1 MRSNADELIRALT
14 PAIEQKCGELQ
25 RARKERLQSRLFVL
39 LCAMVV
45 FVPALLVFA
54 GISLTMLLAPLG
66 FMSLSVLLLLPVL
79 LSGRT
84 EKQGGIMYEQAE
96 NMLSKWNF
104 QKKL

>member
-25 RARKERLQSRLFVL
+25 RARKKRLQSRLFVL

-45 FVPALLVFA
+45 FVLALLVFA

-79 LSGRT
+79 LSGRM
-84 EKQGGIMYEQAE
+84 EKQGGIMYEQA
-96 NMLSKWNF
+96 
-104 QKKL
+104 